1 MASTRE
7 IRRRIKSV
15 ANIKQV
21 TRAMEA
27 VAASRMRRAQQMVLA
42 SRPFAQKAFEVLR
55 YMARLAVVEHEL
67 NALLQERDVKRA
79 CVVLVTGDRGLAG
92 GFNANVIRAGTRAV
106 EDLRAAG
113 TDVCA
118 VTIGRK
124 GRDWFNRYDP
134 IVHAQFHDLPDA
146 PSRTDLAPIT
156 RLLIDDFQ
164 AGTFDQVSLVYTDF
178 VNTLVQRPVTVPLLP
193 VAPAEPSVPLAPDY
207 IFEPDVQTVLQ
218 RAIFEFTEIQVIQAL
233 YESLASEHSARM
245 VAMRNA
251 TEAADDLL
259 DDLTLRFNKARQ
271 ESITSELMD
280 IAGGKSALE
289 QMQASA

>member
-15 ANIKQV
+15 SNIEQV

-42 SRPFAQKAFEVLR
+42 SRPFAQKAFDVLH
-55 YMARLAVVEHEL
+55 YIARLPVVEDEL
-67 NALLQERDVKRA
+67 GALLQPRAIRRA
-79 CVVLVTGDRGLAG
+79 CIVLVTGDRGLAG
-92 GFNANVIRAGTRAV
+92 GFNSNVIRHGAQEVAQLREAGSEV
-106 EDLRAAG
+106 
-113 TDVCA
+113 VA

-134 IVHAQFHDLPDA
+134 VLHAEFEGLPDA
-146 PSRTDLAPIT
+146 PSRTDLTPIT
-156 RLLIDDFQ
+156 RLLIDDFL
-164 AGTFDQVSLVYTDF
+164 AEKFDLVKLVYTDY
-178 VNTLVQRPVTVPLLP
+178 VNTLVQNPVSTDLLP
-193 VAPAEPSVPLAPDY
+193 VPPAEPSVPMAPDY
-207 IFEPDVQTVLQ
+207 VFEPDPQTVLQ
-218 RAIFEFTEIQVIQAL
+218 RAIFDFTEIQIVQAV

-251 TEAADDLL
+251 TEAANDLL
-259 DDLTLRFNKARQ
+259 EDLTLRFNKARQ

-280 IAGGKSALE
+280 IVGGKTALE
-289 QMQASA
+289 QA

>member
-27 VAASRMRRAQQMVLA
+27 VAASRMRRAQQMVTA
-42 SRPFAQKAFEVLR
+42 SRPFAAKAFDVLH
-55 YMARLAVVEHEL
+55 YLARLAVVEHEL
-67 NALLQERDVKRA
+67 NALLQPRAVRKA

-92 GFNANVIRAGTRAV
+92 GFNANVIRMGANEV
-106 EDLRAAG
+106 AAARQG
-113 TDVCA
+113 GAEACV
-118 VTIGRK
+118 VTVGRK
-124 GRDWFNRYDP
+124 GRDWFNRFDP
-134 IVHAQFHDLPDA
+134 IVHAEFQGLPDA
-146 PSRTDLAPIT
+146 PTRTDLAPIT

-164 AGTFDQVSLVYTDF
+164 AEAFDQVTLVYTDY
-178 VNTLVQRPVTVPLLP
+178 VNTLVQRPVSQQLLP
-193 VAPAEPSVPLAPDY
+193 IAPAEPSTPMAPDY
-207 IFEPDVQTVLQ
+207 VFEPDPQTVLQ
-218 RAIFEFTEIQVIQAL
+218 RALFEFTEIQIVQAI

-251 TEAADDLL
+251 TEAANDLL

-280 IAGGKSALE
+280 IVGGKSALE
-289 QMQASA
+289 QAQAA